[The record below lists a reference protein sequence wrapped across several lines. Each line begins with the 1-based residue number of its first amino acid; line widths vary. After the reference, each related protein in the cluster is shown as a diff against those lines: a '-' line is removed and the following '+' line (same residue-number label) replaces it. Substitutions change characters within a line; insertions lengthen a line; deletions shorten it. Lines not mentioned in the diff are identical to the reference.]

1 MNRILSLFLITAAT
15 GWSQTSTGAI
25 VGNVFDSSGGIVAG
39 ARIAITNSGT
49 SATRTVTSN
58 EEGNY
63 TASLLPPGEYQIE
76 VSAQGFKK
84 FAQAGVQLRVQQ
96 QARVDI
102 QLQVGELTES
112 VSVHADAALVETTA
126 SSVGKV
132 VDNKRILELP
142 LNTRNVY
149 TLINL
154 TPGVT
159 GSIGN
164 QHNAVS
170 YSVNGSRTGTF
181 GTLVDGSPAD
191 FPTVNGFAGLS
202 VFPSVDAVAEFKVQ
216 AQNYSAE
223 F

>member
-1 MNRILSLFLITAAT
+1 M
-15 GWSQTSTGAI
+15 
-25 VGNVFDSSGGIVAG
+25 VAG

-181 GTLVDGSPAD
+181 GT
-191 FPTVNGFAGLS
+191 
-202 VFPSVDAVAEFKVQ
+202 
-216 AQNYSAE
+216 
-223 F
+223 